1 MKIVKYAKY
10 VDAMIG
16 PEGYFHRWTVPQEK
30 FIQRLRK
37 KHSLLNASWN
47 GWSSSKIAL
56 GIHFRV

>member
-16 PEGYFHRWTVPQEK
+16 PEGYFHRWRVPRER
-30 FIQRLRK
+30 FIQRGK
-37 KHSLLNASWN
+37 NNLLKASWN
-47 GWSSSKIAL
+47 DWSSSKIAL